1 MIPAS
6 EMSTPELL
14 REFVQIK
21 MADVRG
27 EIVSFDMHMRLRA
40 IVLQLRKRGVLDG

>member
-14 REFVQIK
+14 REYVEIK
-21 MADVRG
+21 IADARG
-27 EIVSFDMHMRLRA
+27 EEISYDTHMRLTA
-40 IVLQLRKRGVLDG
+40 IVIQLRKRSVSM